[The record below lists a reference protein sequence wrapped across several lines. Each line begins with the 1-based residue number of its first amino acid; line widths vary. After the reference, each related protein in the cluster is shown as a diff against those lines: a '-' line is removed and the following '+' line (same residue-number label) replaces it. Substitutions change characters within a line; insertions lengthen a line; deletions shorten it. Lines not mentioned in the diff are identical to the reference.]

1 MKYNVLPLNRLIE
14 QFASLPG
21 IGRKTA
27 QRLAFYMLTVPKEKA
42 QAFADAILEAQE
54 KIHYCSVCKITPI
67 RKSVKSVQMTAATSR

>member
-42 QAFADAILEAQE
+42 QAFADAILDAQE
-54 KIHYCSVCKITPI
+54 KIHYLSLIHI
-67 RKSVKSVQMTAATSR
+67 

>member
-42 QAFADAILEAQE
+42 QGLCRRNFGGAGENTLLLG
-54 KIHYCSVCKITPI
+54 V
-67 RKSVKSVQMTAATSR
+67 